1 VIYGFVEAEKANHSI
16 GTLCR
21 VQRVS
26 KSGYYSWRSRPP
38 SARFKAD
45 AVLTERIERIHRDSR
60 ETYGAPR
67 IHAELR
73 VLGIR
78 CARKR
83 VARLMRETGLIG
95 CGDRRRHARTTRRDG
110 LERAPAAPDLV
121 KRNFV
126 PEAPDRLWVADIT
139 YARSWEGWLYL
150 ALSGSTPSPARSWAG
165 RWPKSTSGQSW
176 Y

>member
-1 VIYGFVEAEKANHSI
+1 VEAEKANHSI

-21 VQRVS
+21 VLRVS
-26 KSGYYSWRSRPP
+26 KSGYYGWKSRPP
-38 SARFKAD
+38 SARSKAD

-60 ETYGAPR
+60 EIYGAPR

-95 CGDRRRHARTTRRDG
+95 CGGRRRHARTTRRDS

-150 ALSGSTPSPARSWAG
+150 ALSGSTPTPARSWAG
-165 RWPKSTSGQSW
+165 RWPTTSGQSW

>member
-21 VQRVS
+21 VLRVS
-26 KSGYYSWRSRPP
+26 KSGYHGWRSRPP
-38 SARFKAD
+38 SARSKAD

-73 VLGIR
+73 VSGIR

-83 VARLMRETGLIG
+83 VARLMREKRVSSAVAVA
-95 CGDRRRHARTTRRDG
+95 GDT
-110 LERAPAAPDLV
+110 RAPSARAGS
-121 KRNFV
+121 NV
-126 PEAPDRLWVADIT
+126 PQPLRI
-139 YARSWEGWLYL
+139 
-150 ALSGSTPSPARSWAG
+150 
-165 RWPKSTSGQSW
+165 
-176 Y
+176 